1 MSLLNFK
8 VEKMQSKLKANK
20 RLIDDNEEEVT
31 QLKNRN
37 RKLVRDIEEL
47 TEQNES
53 LTKDLNSL
61 RQKQRYVLLSLIKN
75 HSSQITN
82 LIFVSF
88 FSILIS

>member
-1 MSLLNFK
+1 
-8 VEKMQSKLKANK
+8 MQSKLKANK

-47 TEQNES
+47 TEQTES

-61 RQKQRYVLLSLIKN
+61 RQKQRYVL
-75 HSSQITN
+75 T
-82 LIFVSF
+82 
-88 FSILIS
+88 

>member
-1 MSLLNFK
+1 
-8 VEKMQSKLKANK
+8 MQSKLKANK

-47 TEQNES
+47 TEQTES

-61 RQKQRYVLLSLIKN
+61 RQKQRYVLTK
-75 HSSQITN
+75 HHSQIINSKYLSFLFHFN
-82 LIFVSF
+82 LIINSK
-88 FSILIS
+88 IT

>member
-1 MSLLNFK
+1 MGGFFEPK

-20 RLIDDNEEEVT
+20 RLIDENDEEIT

-53 LTKDLNSL
+53 INKELTSL
-61 RQKQRYVLLSLIKN
+61 RQKQR
-75 HSSQITN
+75 
-82 LIFVSF
+82 
-88 FSILIS
+88 

>member
-1 MSLLNFK
+1 
-8 VEKMQSKLKANK
+8 MQSKLKANK

-47 TEQNES
+47 TEQTES

-61 RQKQRYVLLSLIKN
+61 RQKQRYVLLKTTKHLKPSTLNICLLFFPIFNTIINSK
-75 HSSQITN
+75 IT
-82 LIFVSF
+82 
-88 FSILIS
+88 

>member
-1 MSLLNFK
+1 
-8 VEKMQSKLKANK
+8 MQSKLKANK

-61 RQKQRYVLLSLIKN
+61 RQKQRYVLLKTTHLKSP
-75 HSSQITN
+75 T
-82 LIFVSF
+82 
-88 FSILIS
+88 